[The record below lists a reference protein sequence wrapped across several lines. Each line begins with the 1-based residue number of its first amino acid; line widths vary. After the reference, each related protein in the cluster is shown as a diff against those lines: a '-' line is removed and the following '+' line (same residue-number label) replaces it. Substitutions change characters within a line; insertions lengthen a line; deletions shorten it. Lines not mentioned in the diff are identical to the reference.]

1 MGRIMAMDYGT
12 KKIGLATT
20 DPLQLIASPLDTLKT
35 SEIFGFFERYLRN
48 EVVDCLVVGLP
59 LHKDGQPT
67 FLEAHI
73 KGFIRQFTQKYPE
86 IEIARQDEF
95 LTSKLAKEVIQ
106 KTVSKKKDRQDK
118 GLVDQISACILLQ
131 DYLGF

>member
-1 MGRIMAMDYGT
+1 
-12 KKIGLATT
+12 
-20 DPLQLIASPLDTLKT
+20 
-35 SEIFGFFERYLRN
+35 
-48 EVVDCLVVGLP
+48 
-59 LHKDGQPT
+59 
-67 FLEAHI
+67 LEAHI